1 MSSSKI
7 RMRIT
12 HCTSATHSLLT
23 SSHRTLPHRLIL
35 SKTQI
40 LLSKSTFTPFW
51 TNSNRSSCQPFGS
64 RIRIRT
70 LFHTSTHRTYHGRC
84 FGTPRY
90 RTRLTHHVLHRR
102 TALNDVITV
111 VHAHDA
117 LHFYILKNGFIRLQF
132 LIPKP
137 PSRVRSL

>member
-12 HCTSATHSLLT
+12 HCTRATYSLHT

-40 LLSKSTFTPFW
+40 FLSKSTFTPFW
-51 TNSNRSSCQPFGS
+51 TNSNRSSRQPFRP

-70 LFHTSTHRTYHGRC
+70 LFHTSTHRTYHWRC

-90 RTRLTHHVLHRR
+90 RARMAHHVLHRR
-102 TALNDVITV
+102 TTLNDIISV

-117 LHFYILKNGFIRLQF
+117 LHFYNLKKWVYSTSI
-132 LIPKP
+132 LIP
-137 PSRVRSL
+137 

>member
-1 MSSSKI
+1 
-7 RMRIT
+7 MRIT
-12 HCTSATHSLLT
+12 HCTSATHSLLA

-51 TNSNRSSCQPFGS
+51 TNSNRSSRQPFGP

-70 LFHTSTHRTYHGRC
+70 FFHTSTHRTYHGRC

-90 RTRLTHHVLHRR
+90 RTRMAHHVLHRR
-102 TALNDVITV
+102 TALNDIISV

-117 LHFYILKNGFIRLQF
+117 LHFYILKKWVYSTSI
-132 LIPKP
+132 LI
-137 PSRVRSL
+137 